1 MTTIR
6 FPSYY
11 GGFINVDLS
20 VLESAMHSESLD
32 KNQYDYAA
40 GSGLSY
46 QKISKARILIADP
59 AYPITK
65 QIFFKR

>member
-11 GGFINVDLS
+11 GGFINIDLS

-32 KNQYDYAA
+32 KNRYDYRD
-40 GSGLSY
+40 GSGLSF
-46 QKISKARILIADP
+46 QNIAKTRILIAG
-59 AYPITK
+59 
-65 QIFFKR
+65 

>member
-11 GGFINVDLS
+11 GGFINIDLS

-32 KNQYDYAA
+32 KNQYDYRDA
-40 GSGLSY
+40 SGLSF
-46 QKISKARILIADP
+46 QKYL
-59 AYPITK
+59 K
-65 QIFFKR
+65 QEF